1 MTFRIIE
8 GQQDDKANPGSA
20 YYRGLLANR
29 YPNVKVLEEFH
40 EEAGGMSGVAFDF
53 HWLSQGNTVRASRA
67 VFIPSRG
74 GVLEFSLI
82 CSPDR
87 FQQVRY
93 DFNFLLL
100 TFRASKDGKLE
111 VTPRSSLF

>member
-1 MTFRIIE
+1 
-8 GQQDDKANPGSA
+8 
-20 YYRGLLANR
+20 
-29 YPNVKVLEEFH
+29 
-40 EEAGGMSGVAFDF
+40 
-53 HWLSQGNTVRASRA
+53 
-67 VFIPSRG
+67 
-74 GVLEFSLI
+74 LEFSLI